1 MDQHNH
7 LRRVG
12 LLWLLASAVATPLVI
27 LLVGPI
33 VPPGSG
39 SIEAN
44 GQVTDNTVLLG
55 MVTPVIAGI
64 IVYFA
69 YAMIVFR
76 AGGDAVLEGPA
87 VRGHRG
93 AQTSWIVL
101 TSATVLF
108 LAAFG
113 SWRLLEDGSGGG
125 QGPSPIAVPAG
136 KPLQVQVIA
145 QQWQFTYRYPS
156 YGGVETAH
164 LEVPDN
170 QLVELHVTSLDVTH
184 SFWAYQLGVKADA
197 NPGVDNVVY
206 VTPTRLESFDIRC
219 SELCGLF
226 HGYMFDTGEVVKP
239 SAFASWI
246 AKQRVLFAPATRL
259 LPPYAT
265 TYSPD
270 PQRRAG

>member
-27 LLVGPI
+27 VLVGPI

-39 SIEAN
+39 SVEAS

-55 MVTPVIAGI
+55 MVTPVIVGI
-64 IVYFA
+64 MVYFT

-76 AGGDAVLEGPA
+76 AAGDAVLEGPA

-93 AQTSWIVL
+93 AQFWWIVL

-113 SWRLLEDGSGGG
+113 SWRLLQDGSGGG

-136 KPLQVQVIA
+136 KPLEVQVIA
-145 QQWQFTYRYPS
+145 QQWQFTYRYPA

-164 LEVPDN
+164 LELPDN
-170 QLVELHVTSLDVTH
+170 QLDELQVTSLDVTH

-206 VTPTRLESFDIRC
+206 VTPTRLQSFDIRC

-226 HGYMFDTGEVVKP
+226 HGYMFDTGEVVTP
-239 SAFASWI
+239 SAFDSWI
-246 AKQRVLFAPATRL
+246 AKQRVLFAPATRV